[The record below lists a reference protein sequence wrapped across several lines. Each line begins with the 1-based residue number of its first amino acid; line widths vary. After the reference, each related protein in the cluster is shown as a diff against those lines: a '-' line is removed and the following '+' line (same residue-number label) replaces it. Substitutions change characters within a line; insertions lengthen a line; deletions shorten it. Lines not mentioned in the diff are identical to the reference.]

1 MECGLMV
8 TKISGSG
15 TSTFGGNVNSTNF
28 TGSGASLTGTGV
40 VKQVLNSL
48 TNNKSTYNTGT
59 TYAGVEITPLTL
71 SITPASGSNRIM
83 VNYMVTGEGSTG
95 SAMGFRLYRVVAG
108 TPTLI
113 GINSANTDKWNV
125 TFVTPYDPNTDSTP
139 QPANY
144 LFVDSPNTT
153 DEVTYKLHVVATSTS
168 SQAFKLNRSTG
179 TPTNVKEETTS
190 SVTLTEI
197 G

>member
-1 MECGLMV
+1 MV

-28 TGSGASLTGTGV
+28 TGSGAALTGTGA

-48 TNNKSTYNTGT
+48 TSDKSSYVTGT
-59 TYAGVEITPLTL
+59 TYEGTEITPLTL
-71 SITPASGSNRIM
+71 AITPASTSNRIM

-95 SAMGFRLYRVVAG
+95 SAIGFRLYRVVG
-108 TPTLI
+108 GISTLI
-113 GINSANTDKWNV
+113 GINSANTSKWNV
-125 TFVTPYDPNTDSTP
+125 TFVSPYDPDNNSTP
-139 QPANY
+139 MPANY

-153 DEVTYKLHVVATSTS
+153 SEVTYKLHLVTTNTTSYTM
-168 SQAFKLNRSTG
+168 KLNRST
-179 TPTNVKEETTS
+179 TDPKNTYEETTS

-197 G
+197 E